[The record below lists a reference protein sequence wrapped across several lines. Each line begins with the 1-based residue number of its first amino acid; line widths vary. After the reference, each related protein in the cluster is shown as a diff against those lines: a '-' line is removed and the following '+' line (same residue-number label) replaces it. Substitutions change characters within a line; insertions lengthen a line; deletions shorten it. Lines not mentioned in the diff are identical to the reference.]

1 MLERVA
7 HHYVGIKLGSE
18 RKYRILAEA
27 QRKGH
32 PIEFDVL
39 YYAESNRK
47 RDILNEIGEKEGEY
61 IRAYRP
67 ILNTQ
72 IPKEEDCA
80 KTPAWNPR
88 LPLSVRQRTLSCPD
102 DTPDCGSDDCRSEPF
117 CHSRPLP
124 FAHSQSEERFPVVSN
139 FFEPFA
145 FAFLP

>member
-72 IPKEEDCA
+72 IPKEED
-80 KTPAWNPR
+80 
-88 LPLSVRQRTLSCPD
+88 
-102 DTPDCGSDDCRSEPF
+102 
-117 CHSRPLP
+117 
-124 FAHSQSEERFPVVSN
+124 
-139 FFEPFA
+139 
-145 FAFLP
+145 FLPQKVPSFPWGSSCLFLSLHF